1 MKRLRLLG
9 TFIKLGFLGEAEYRA
24 NFALHIFESVVS
36 LATGLTVLS
45 VVFSKTPTLAGWE
58 WDQLLAVLGLWF
70 LVSGVVN
77 MMVAPSI
84 RQFIHDV
91 WLGNLDFL
99 LVKPVGH
106 QFMVSTR
113 KFMVFNVVELVI
125 GMALITA
132 SLVRI
137 GAGVGA
143 EQAIQFVLSAL
154 FGGAVLYSFW
164 VVLGTLALYTVKL
177 ENLMLVFY
185 SMFEAGRW
193 PAGLYP
199 VWLRYSLVFIVP
211 IALAITVP
219 AEALVGRL
227 PWSTVGLSALYA
239 AAALAFSG
247 WFFRWS
253 LRHKYMGASA

>member
-1 MKRLRLLG
+1 MKRLQLLG
-9 TFIKLGFLGEAEYRA
+9 TFFRLGFLGEAEYRA
-24 NFALHIFESVVS
+24 NFALHLFETGVS
-36 LATGLTVLS
+36 LVTGLTVLS
-45 VVFSKTPTLAGWE
+45 VVFAKTPTVGGWE
-58 WDQLLAVLGLWF
+58 WNQLLVVLGLWF
-70 LVSGVVN
+70 LVSGMVN

-99 LVKPVGH
+99 LIKPAGH

-113 KFMVFNVVELVI
+113 KFMVFNVVELFI
-125 GMALITA
+125 GTTLVVTALLRLGARVGPDQAVKFVITA
-132 SLVRI
+132 VA
-137 GAGVGA
+137 GAT
-143 EQAIQFVLSAL
+143 I
-154 FGGAVLYSFW
+154 LYSFW

-219 AEALVGRL
+219 AQALVADL
-227 PWSTVGLSALYA
+227 AWSRVGAAVVYATV
-239 AAALAFSG
+239 AALGSAA
-247 WFFRWS
+247 FFRWS

>member
-1 MKRLRLLG
+1 MRRVQLLG
-9 TFIKLGFLGEAEYRA
+9 TFFRLGFLGEAEYRA
-24 NFALHIFESVVS
+24 NFALHAFESAVS

-45 VVFSKTPTLAGWE
+45 VVFSKTPSIGGWE
-58 WDQLLAVLGLWF
+58 WNHLMVVLGLWF

-77 MMVAPSI
+77 MVVAPSI

-113 KFMVFNVVELVI
+113 KIMVFNVVELFI
-125 GMALITA
+125 GTALIATA
-132 SLVRI
+132 LVRL
-137 GAGVGA
+137 GARVGPQ
-143 EQAIQFVLSAL
+143 EVLQFVLSIS
-154 FGGAVLYSFW
+154 FGAAVLYSFW
-164 VVLGTLALYTVKL
+164 VVLGTLALYSGKL

-193 PAGLYP
+193 PVGLYP
-199 VWLRYSLVFIVP
+199 LWLRYSLVFVVP

-227 PWSTVGLSALYA
+227 PWETVGLAGAYALVS
-239 AAALAFSG
+239 LAFST